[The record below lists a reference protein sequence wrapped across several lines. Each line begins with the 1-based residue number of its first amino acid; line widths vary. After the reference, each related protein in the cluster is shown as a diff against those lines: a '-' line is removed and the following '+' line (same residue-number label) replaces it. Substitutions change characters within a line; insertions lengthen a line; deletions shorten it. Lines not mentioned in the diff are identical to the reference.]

1 MSKAKLVVI
10 SGPSGTGKGTIIKQI
25 LQRKKDVALSV
36 SCTTRAPRPGEQDGV
51 DYYYVSK
58 EKFREMIEQDAFLEY
73 ESFFDN
79 SYGTPEAPVREKLAA
94 GISVILEID
103 VKCGMNVKK
112 KAADAEMIFIAPPS
126 MEVLKARLVGRNTET
141 AEQIEKRT
149 QRAFDEMKYQNQY
162 EHIVV
167 NDDLETAIQEVIA
180 IIEK

>member
-51 DYYYVSK
+51 DYYYISK

-103 VKCGMNVKK
+103 VKGGMNVKK
-112 KAADAEMIFIAPPS
+112 RAADAEMIFIAPPS
-126 MEVLKARLVGRNTET
+126 MEILKARLVGRNTET

>member
-103 VKCGMNVKK
+103 VKGGMNVKK

-149 QRAFDEMKYQNQY
+149 QRAFDEMKYQSQY

>member
-103 VKCGMNVKK
+103 VKGGMNVKK
-112 KAADAEMIFIAPPS
+112 RAADAEMIFIAPPS

>member
-58 EKFREMIEQDAFLEY
+58 EKFREMIEQDAYLEY

-103 VKCGMNVKK
+103 VKGGMNVKK

>member
-58 EKFREMIEQDAFLEY
+58 EKFQEMIEQDAFLEY

-103 VKCGMNVKK
+103 VKGGMNVKK
-112 KAADAEMIFIAPPS
+112 RAADAEMIFIAPPS

>member
-58 EKFREMIEQDAFLEY
+58 EKFQEMIEQDAFLEY

-79 SYGTPEAPVREKLAA
+79 SYGTPEVPVREKLAA

-103 VKCGMNVKK
+103 VKGGMNVKK
-112 KAADAEMIFIAPPS
+112 RAADAEMIFIAPPS

>member
-58 EKFREMIEQDAFLEY
+58 EKFQEMIEQDAFLEY

-103 VKCGMNVKK
+103 VKGGMNVKK

-126 MEVLKARLVGRNTET
+126 MEILKARLVGRNTET

>member
-10 SGPSGTGKGTIIKQI
+10 SGPSGTGKGTIIKQV

-103 VKCGMNVKK
+103 VKGGMNVKK
-112 KAADAEMIFIAPPS
+112 RAADAEMIFIAPPS
-126 MEVLKARLVGRNTET
+126 MEILKARLVGRNTET

>member
-36 SCTTRAPRPGEQDGV
+36 SCTMRAPRPGEQDGV

-103 VKCGMNVKK
+103 VKGGMNVKK
-112 KAADAEMIFIAPPS
+112 RAADAEMIFIAPPS

>member
-103 VKCGMNVKK
+103 VKGGMNVKK